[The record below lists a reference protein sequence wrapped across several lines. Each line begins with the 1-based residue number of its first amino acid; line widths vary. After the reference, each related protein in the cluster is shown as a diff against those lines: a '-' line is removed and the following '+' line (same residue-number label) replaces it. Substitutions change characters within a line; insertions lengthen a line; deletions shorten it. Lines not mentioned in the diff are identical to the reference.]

1 MYDFLR
7 RPAWIVSH
15 VVVALL
21 IVTAVVL
28 GFWQRSRYFEE
39 RAKQDRL
46 EELAAQP
53 PVPYDEVVDPADGP
67 DEVDPAVEFTR
78 VEVTGRYDTDAE
90 VAILNRSNG
99 GAPGAWVLTPLVRAD
114 GTAVPIVRGWISY
127 DPAGTQEDFPEAAPP
142 EGEVTVTG
150 LVQLTQER
158 GSLGPVDAPD
168 GTLRAL
174 ARVDLVRYAQQ
185 LDVALAPA
193 WVMLDGQ
200 APPQPDG
207 VPSPVTLQAG
217 DAGQNFGYMM
227 QWWIFALIGLIGYP
241 LILRR
246 VARNR
251 ARGEQVP
258 AEPTATGSV
267 PASSGGT
274 VGDGTDRAD

>member
-15 VVVALL
+15 VLVAAL
-21 IVTAVVL
+21 IVLAVVL

-39 RAKQDRL
+39 NGKQDRL
-46 EELAAQP
+46 DELAARP
-53 PVPYDEVVDPADGP
+53 PVPYGDVVDADESP
-67 DEVDPAVEFTR
+67 DAVDPDVEFTR

-99 GAPGAWVLTPLVRAD
+99 GAPGAWVLTPLVQAD
-114 GTAVPIVRGWISY
+114 GTAVAVVRGWIPY
-127 DPAGTQEDFPEAAPP
+127 DPAGTQVDFPDAAPP
-142 EGEVTVTG
+142 TGEVTVTG

-168 GTLRAL
+168 GTLQAL
-174 ARVDLVRYAQQ
+174 ARVDVGRYGEQ
-185 LDVALAPA
+185 LDEPLAPA
-193 WVMLDGQ
+193 WVLLDGQ
-200 APPQPDG
+200 APPQEGDL
-207 VPSPVTLQAG
+207 PSVVVLQAG
-217 DAGQNFGYMM
+217 DSGQNFGYMV

-258 AEPTATGSV
+258 TDDATSDVGARDESV
-267 PASSGGT
+267 GRTG
-274 VGDGTDRAD
+274 